1 MGDITW
7 YNDLINPIG
16 GGVEYGVGT
25 CNESADALFSCETF
39 EPIDLDNGGVAL
51 LFGAFSGH
59 TIEFKVCLFFY
70 HIITHCLFG

>member
-16 GGVEYGVGT
+16 GDGVEYGT

-39 EPIDLDNGGVAL
+39 ELIELVSEGPTI
-51 LFGAFSGH
+51 LFGAFAGH
-59 TIEFKVCLFFY
+59 TIEFKVIHFLFTLL
-70 HIITHCLFG
+70 IIIFFF